1 MHKVN
6 CSAASMSLDCSL
18 NPKCGITATLR
29 LLFFLIACEGLYHSV
44 FSSFSLDDVE
54 RRLASKASYRS
65 SYPKTKS
72 VFIPSHFPYSA
83 AAVSGLSY
91 FKVALLHLQN
101 SCDTKANSDTLLYF
115 YLFRTQRHNKSQ
127 SKAKVEGAGIR
138 ERRWVNR
145 FGVTRMSVILMQ
157 RNKIMPTIQNVCGVH
172 CKLVT

>member
-29 LLFFLIACEGLYHSV
+29 LLFFLIAYEGLYHSV

-65 SYPKTKS
+65 SYPKTTPKTKS

-127 SKAKVEGAGIR
+127 SKAKVEAGIR
-138 ERRWVNR
+138 ERR
-145 FGVTRMSVILMQ
+145 
-157 RNKIMPTIQNVCGVH
+157 
-172 CKLVT
+172 